1 MRVIA
6 DLHIHSKYSRACSKD
21 LELSNIARWCEK
33 KGIEVCATGDFTH
46 PVWFSDIKNELEE
59 TSEGAYELKSKKSPT
74 KFILGT
80 EISCIYKKND
90 QVRRLHHN
98 VYFPKLADVEKFI
111 KALEDRGC
119 NLRSDGRPIIG
130 LSSQELLKIMLD
142 ISSESIIIP
151 AHAWTPWFAIF
162 GSKSGYDSIEECF
175 EDLTPHVH
183 AIETGLSSDP
193 PMNWR
198 LSALD
203 KIMLVSNSDAHSLPN
218 LGREANAFDLEEIN
232 YKNIFDIIRNC
243 ETKKFLFTIEFYPE
257 EGKYHY
263 DGHRDCKVRFS
274 PAESKKHRGIC
285 PQCGKKLTLGVMN
298 RVDKLADYDDGRKP
312 KNFVPYK
319 SIVPLDEILAEVFDQ
334 GVKTK
339 KVNEAYEAM
348 INKLGTEF
356 EILLDTPVEEIKTHF
371 GEMAGEAISR
381 VREGRMI
388 VEPGYDG
395 EFGTV
400 KIFSQE
406 EKEAGKPKQKA
417 LFS

>member
-6 DLHIHSKYSRACSKD
+6 DLHIHSKYSRACSKE
-21 LELSNIARWCEK
+21 LELPNIAKWCEK
-33 KGIEVCATGDFTH
+33 KGISVCATGDFTH
-46 PVWFSDIKNELEE
+46 PGWFASIREELEE
-59 TSEGAYELKSKKSPT
+59 TGPGVFELKLKKSPT
-74 KFILGT
+74 KFVLGT

-98 VYFPKLADVEKFI
+98 LFFPKISDVEKFN
-111 KALEDRGC
+111 KVLEDRGC
-119 NLRSDGRPIIG
+119 NLKSDGRPIIG
-130 LSSQELLKIMLD
+130 VQSKELLEIMLD
-142 ISSESIIIP
+142 INEESMIIP

-175 EDLTPHVH
+175 ENLSPHVH

-193 PMNWR
+193 AMNWR

-203 KIMLVSNSDAHSLPN
+203 NIMLVSNSDAHSLPK
-218 LGREANAFDLEEIN
+218 LGREANAFDLDEFN
-232 YKNIFDIIRNC
+232 YKNIFDIIRSRDI
-243 ETKKFLFTIEFYPE
+243 KKFLYTIEFYPE

-263 DGHRDCKVRFS
+263 DGHRDCNLRLLPK
-274 PAESKKHRGIC
+274 ESAKHKGIC

-298 RVDKLADYDDGRKP
+298 RVDKLADNDDGRKP

-319 SIVPLDEILAEVFDQ
+319 SIVPLEEILSEVFDK

-339 KVNEAYEAM
+339 IVSETYENM
-348 INKLGTEF
+348 IEKLGSEF
-356 EILLDTPVEEIKTHF
+356 EILLDIDIKKIISEF
-371 GEMAGEAISR
+371 GEMAGEAIRR
-381 VREGRMI
+381 VREGEMI
-388 VEPGYDG
+388 IEPGYDG

-400 KIFSQE
+400 KIFSKE

-417 LFS
+417 LF